1 MEYND
6 SELGQVNH
14 LFFIGLQPVANADT
28 SNELMIHYLF
38 QHRDASLIG
47 DAPTFSL
54 EVRYRSIVHIGV
66 IQIRLTAKSG
76 CRKDQL
82 AVAHAALLSFDG
94 LDHSGRSAMSLVH

>member
-14 LFFIGLQPVANADT
+14 LFFIGLQPVANANT
-28 SNELMIHYLF
+28 SDELMIHYF
-38 QHRDASLIG
+38 CQHRDASLIG

-54 EVRYRSIVHIGV
+54 EGRYRSIVHIGV
-66 IQIRLTAKSG
+66 IRIRLAAESG